1 VTYRVGDDATVIY
14 PVTDD
19 ATPPGD
25 LAFTVVVRARK
36 SDGTLV
42 DVPDAAWLGSP
53 GAARELNVPLATIP
67 AGLWALDLEVPGG
80 PDLFL
85 GNVYIE

>member
-1 VTYRVGDDATVIY
+1 MTYRVGDDATVIY
-14 PVTDD
+14 PITDD

-25 LAFTVVVRARK
+25 LSFTVVVRARK
-36 SDGTLV
+36 ADGTLV
-42 DVPDAAWLGSP
+42 DVADAGWLGTA
-53 GAARELNVPLATIP
+53 GAERELNVPLSTVP

-85 GNVYIE
+85 GNVYIQ